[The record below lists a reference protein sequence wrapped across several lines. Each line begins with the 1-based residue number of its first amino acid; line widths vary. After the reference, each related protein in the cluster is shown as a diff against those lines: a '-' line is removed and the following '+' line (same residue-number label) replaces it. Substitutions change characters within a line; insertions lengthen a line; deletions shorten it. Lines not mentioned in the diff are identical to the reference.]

1 MRPSRKYLIV
11 GAGAL
16 ILSAIGQH
24 VWSHQIW
31 WTPAVLGVLALVQGF
46 FGLDRYGRN
55 QMPRG
60 RNWSRTEERFIE
72 SDTGQAIDVLVNTAT
87 GERRY
92 VPASGTD
99 RGDRTP

>member
-16 ILSAIGQH
+16 ILSLVGQH

-31 WTPAVLGVLALVQGF
+31 WMLIVFGVLALVQGF
-46 FGLDRYGRN
+46 FGLDRYGRK
-55 QMPRG
+55 QVPHG
-60 RNWSRTEERFIE
+60 QDWTRTEERFIE
-72 SDTGQAIDVLVNTAT
+72 SDTGQAIEVLVNTAT